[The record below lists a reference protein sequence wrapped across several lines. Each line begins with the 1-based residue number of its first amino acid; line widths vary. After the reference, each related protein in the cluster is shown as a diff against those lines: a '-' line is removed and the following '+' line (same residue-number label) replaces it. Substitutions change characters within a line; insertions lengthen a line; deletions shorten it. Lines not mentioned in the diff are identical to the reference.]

1 MDSGCLHLAGVES
14 IMGGCGRGRCAVLL
28 STAMVSLY
36 RPNPVTCNRKGLKR
50 QKLGSN
56 RVGRASVRSSIL
68 HGGAWRQKG
77 KEVRGHSTGGWSRS
91 SVVSK
96 WARREKEGTRRL
108 RNWGTNSPAAGAAA
122 ESAPLPGR
130 AV

>member
-1 MDSGCLHLAGVES
+1 VKVGWILDVCTWLEWNLSRVG
-14 IMGGCGRGRCAVLL
+14 GRGRCAVLL
-28 STAMVSLY
+28 STATVSLY

-50 QKLGSN
+50 QKLG
-56 RVGRASVRSSIL
+56 IL